1 MKDVIDNSGRWKV
14 VVAVAVILAAFLFI
28 PSARLDWFNLCA
40 AAATLYLASRIG
52 RSWSIASSPG
62 PGFRV
67 WSGFGRSMV
76 IIVMILAS
84 GEFLLRT
91 ASLHRSLIYESHGD
105 LLFTPAPNQEYVEK
119 ISISKSHTDQYGLRS
134 GVSPAGRMII
144 LCLGD
149 SITYGYG
156 VDDQDT
162 YPARLQLALD
172 QNEPRKYAVLNGGV
186 NAYPVWL
193 MHEKFLY
200 LWNRGIRPD
209 LVIVGYSMN
218 EGLLTQL
225 GTADL
230 LTKAQFERRVKW
242 KNYVRQLAL
251 YNVVVENWARH
262 YYDRV
267 KDRMIP
273 GTHSMSLERK
283 DVERS
288 YERQLE
294 LLTADLRERQVP
306 VVFVLFCSFNGR
318 TQNYDAQGPFQKLFA
333 DFAEKHDVP
342 LFSSEAALSEGLSL
356 PASLKR
362 YFIDACH
369 MNARGTDKFGRKLAS
384 FLETRKFIGQENGTT
399 ADDKGESAAVS
410 AGLHS

>member
-1 MKDVIDNSGRWKV
+1 MKDAIHHSGHWKLI
-14 VVAVAVILAAFLFI
+14 AAAAIILAALLLI
-28 PSARLDWFNLCA
+28 PSARFDWFNLFA
-40 AAATLYLASRIG
+40 AAAALYLASRIG
-52 RSWSIASSPG
+52 RAWNISSCSG
-62 PGFRV
+62 LGRSV
-67 WSGFGRSMV
+67 WSGLGRSVV
-76 IIVMILAS
+76 IIAIILAS

-119 ISISKSHTDQYGLRS
+119 ISLSRSHTDQYGLRS
-134 GVSPAGRMII
+134 GVLPAGRKVI

-156 VDDQDT
+156 VTDENT
-162 YPARLQLALD
+162 YPTRLQFVLD
-172 QNEPRKYAVLNGGV
+172 QNEPGKYAVLNGGV
-186 NAYPVWL
+186 DAYPIWL

-225 GTADL
+225 QTVDAA
-230 LTKAQFERRVKW
+230 TKAQFEQRVKW
-242 KNYVRQLAL
+242 KNYVRQVAL

-273 GTHSMSLERK
+273 GTHSMSLKRTDIEAT
-283 DVERS
+283 
-288 YERQLE
+288 YERE
-294 LLTADLRERQVP
+294 LDLFTADLRKRHVP
-306 VVFVLFCSFNGR
+306 VIFVLFCSFDGR
-318 TQNYDAQGPFQKLFA
+318 THNYDAEGPFQKIFA
-333 DFAEKHDVP
+333 EFAEKQNVP
-342 LFSSEAALSEGLSL
+342 LFSSESVLREGLAPS
-356 PASLKR
+356 ADLKG

-369 MNARGTDKFGRKLAS
+369 MNASGTDKFGRKLAL
-384 FLETRKFIGQENGTT
+384 FLESRKFVDQANVTT
-399 ADDKGESAAVS
+399 ATR
-410 AGLHS
+410 